1 MTGATAVVTLA
12 GVRAGTVDAG
22 TSLQDTVR
30 DRNQLARS
38 WMTTPIRSR
47 ERHQRRAALLSHEQI
62 QLLRTITRMEE
73 ALQEGQQ
80 ATRITRVQDLVR
92 EDMDIA
98 WNSLSPQEKWSIT
111 STES

>member
-1 MTGATAVVTLA
+1 
-12 GVRAGTVDAG
+12 
-22 TSLQDTVR
+22 
-30 DRNQLARS
+30 
-38 WMTTPIRSR
+38 
-47 ERHQRRAALLSHEQI
+47 
-62 QLLRTITRMEE
+62 MEE